1 MALFILILLTNLIFI
16 ISLIYC
22 LYLLISNYHK
32 IGYIKVFAITCTI
45 GLIQSVV
52 INMLSFKEYKASVNF
67 YRDASLSL
75 YVISEYFTLL
85 LFFFNEIKARSIKLI
100 VKSIAITSL
109 IILVIG
115 LFDDLN
121 FIITNY
127 ETICLTEAG
136 LMIFLSISIL
146 IDTLFDDSIKSFF
159 NSKKFLIASGVL
171 FLFSIT
177 LPYYILTKYLN
188 AHKYNVLLEMNLINL
203 VGYSIFYFAI
213 SKSIKLTAQ
222 KFIEIE
228 LKDHK

>member
-22 LYLLISNYHK
+22 LYLLISNYNK

-109 IILVIG
+109 IILVMG

-159 NSKKFLIASGVL
+159 NSQKFLIASGVL